1 MLIVPYLDCIIG
13 MPWFI
18 CIQNVLVD
26 LYAEYG
32 ETHEEWIIFKGL
44 FAQDMC
50 YEIMSMVR
58 MH

>member
-1 MLIVPYLDCIIG
+1 